1 MPGDGSRS
9 QGNAAA
15 FGPLFFLLWPAEGG
29 NVCRGSKC
37 RLRGDMSGGA
47 RGRGLFGCRFFCY
60 GLPRDEMLSKG
71 ETLAERSYAGRF
83 VWPDGRCD
91 SRSVWLP
98 VCSVAAA
105 GFWWP
110 VRTVADS
117 FGEFFCRGGWPVFGF
132 AGFPGRFSRR
142 RFFRRL
148 PAAGLS
154 GLICLS
160 ADFPGCRFV
169 RRSACR
175 CGRLSSPIRRKC
187 Q

>member
-15 FGPLFFLLWPAEGG
+15 FGPLFFVMAAEGRYG
-29 NVCRGSKC
+29 CREVICRAVRWGGACSGAVFFVAACRGTKC
-37 RLRGDMSGGA
+37 CRRAKRWLRGAMPG
-47 RGRGLFGCRFFCY
+47 GLFGRAVGAIPGRLGCRFVRSPILRRRLLVAGSY
-60 GLPRDEMLSKG
+60 GC
-71 ETLAERSYAGRF
+71 RF
-83 VWPDGRCD
+83 V
-91 SRSVWLP
+91 
-98 VCSVAAA
+98 
-105 GFWWP
+105 
-110 VRTVADS
+110 
-117 FGEFFCRGGWPVFGF
+117 RGVFLS
-132 AGFPGRFSRR
+132 GRFSRW

-148 PAAGLS
+148 PAAGLP

>member
-1 MPGDGSRS
+1 M
-9 QGNAAA
+9 A
-15 FGPLFFLLWPAEGG
+15 AEGG

-47 RGRGLFGCRFFCY
+47 RAGRFVRLPFFCY
-60 GLPRDEMLSKG
+60 GLPRDEMF
-71 ETLAERSYAGRF
+71 AAGRNA
-83 VWPDGRCD
+83 GREVICRAVCLAG
-91 SRSVWLP
+91 RSVRFP
-98 VCSVAAA
+98 VGLVAGLFGRRFSAA

-132 AGFPGRFSRR
+132 AGFPGRFSRW

-148 PAAGLS
+148 PAAGLP